1 MKSLTE
7 TNVLFLTGKHK
18 EALDA
23 YLCLARDEHDETA
36 AMNAGYMFHRGI
48 GAMRDYRKAME
59 CYVAAS
65 MAEGGAAC
73 YNMAIMYLRG
83 QGVPVDFA
91 KAIELMQRAAQLGSN
106 DAKLYLGMA
115 YILGCAYDPVEIEC
129 LSLIPF
135 CRVIY
140 RDLSVPLLAGE
151 GFDPD
156 LEDKRYEV
164 IEADGE
170 EAVAVYE
177 SIRPSDD
184 SPRAAGIRLLML
196 GKAAI
201 EGLGGEFNPAAGY
214 RKLYSAAVNYQSA
227 EAAQYLL
234 ANADIAK
241 TYRIDLDRLELLSSH
256 GYFRPITG
264 NLGTPR
270 SHRVPLLIPDESNPI
285 SI

>member
-7 TNVLFLTGKHK
+7 ANVLFLTGKHK

-73 YNMAIMYLRG
+73 YNMAIMYMRG
-83 QGVPVDFA
+83 QGVEVDFA
-91 KAIELMQRAAQLGSN
+91 KAIELMQRSAQLGSN

-115 YILGCAYDPVEIEC
+115 YILGCVYDPVEIEC

-140 RDLSVPLLAGE
+140 RDFNVPLLAGE

-164 IEADGE
+164 IEADGK
-170 EAVAVYE
+170 EAVAMYQSLSGE
-177 SIRPSDD
+177 
-184 SPRAAGIRLLML
+184 AAGIKFLML
-196 GKAAI
+196 GRAAI
-201 EGLGGEFNPAAGY
+201 EGLGGEFNPREGYKMLYRAATEH
-214 RKLYSAAVNYQSA
+214 QSA
-227 EAAQYLL
+227 EAAEYLL
-234 ANADIAK
+234 VNEKVAIA
-241 TYRIDLDRLELLSSH
+241 H
-256 GYFRPITG
+256 GIALGQIKVLAHTDYFRPLRGQFIT
-264 NLGTPR
+264 PK
-270 SHRVPLLIPDESNPI
+270 SHRVPLLILNESTPYI
-285 SI
+285 DIDIT